1 MLGGLGTGEILLIF
15 LIVLLVFG
23 AKRIPEIAQGLG
35 RGLREFK
42 KAVHDVREEIDVNAS
57 PTPPPAQPAQ
67 EQKPQQPTAEQSPP
81 TQEPQ
86 SQPPPQN

>member
-35 RGLREFK
+35 RGMREFR
-42 KAVHDVREEIDVNAS
+42 KAVRDVREEIDVNAP
-57 PTPPPAQPAQ
+57 PTTPPAREQQPPAQ
-67 EQKPQQPTAEQSPP
+67 EPP
-81 TQEPQ
+81 
-86 SQPPPQN
+86 SQPPPKN